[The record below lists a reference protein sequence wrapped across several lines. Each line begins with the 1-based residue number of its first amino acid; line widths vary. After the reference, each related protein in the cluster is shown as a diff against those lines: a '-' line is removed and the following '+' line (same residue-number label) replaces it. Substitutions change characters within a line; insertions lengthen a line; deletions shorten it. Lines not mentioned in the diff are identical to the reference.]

1 MSLAVA
7 QPKSNMISRGPCPKC
22 RENGEDRSGDNL
34 ARYDDG
40 HSYCYKC
47 GFVEFLNDDDDDT
60 KTVELVK
67 PVKEFEMLGTHGP
80 IKDRKISEAI
90 VSKFGVTLETD
101 SNGSISKHHYPYK
114 DRDSGATVGT
124 KVRNVPTKQFYATGT
139 FNNTGLFG
147 QSLWREGGKYVTVTE
162 GEADALAIAEM
173 FDGKWPVVS
182 VKTGSA
188 GAKGD
193 IKENLE
199 WLETFENVVIC
210 FDNDPAGRKAT
221 EEVLPLFSHNKV
233 RSVSLP
239 SNYKDAGD
247 MLKSGKIREFTSA
260 WWDAKPFRPVDV
272 VPFSDERCWD
282 EFIRRGTEEVTPL
295 PTAFGTLNGMM
306 NGGIAA
312 GEVTVIGALTSV
324 GKTTVVYNLLYGM
337 KQESNKRIGVAFLES
352 SLGETTEKL
361 VSIHMG
367 KNLST
372 MPTSEWAYDEF
383 RKFYDDLK
391 QDDKLHIHNH
401 QGSDDL
407 DELFSKIRYMAK
419 GLDCD
424 VVIIDP
430 LQVAVTSN
438 ENGMIDAFMDRCLKL
453 AKETS
458 ISIIV
463 VSHMRK
469 PQVKDAHDVN
479 EYDMKGSGSIN
490 QIAFNTILL
499 SRDKLSEDDY
509 TRNSTKVQLVKCR
522 RTGRTGTAGWL
533 FYEQE
538 TSRLV
543 QGNPPEIQAVSDEE
557 F

>member
-1 MSLAVA
+1 MP
-7 QPKSNMISRGPCPKC
+7 QKSETKLVSRSACPEC
-22 RENGEDRSGDNL
+22 RSKGRDNSGDNL
-34 ARYDDG
+34 ANYDDG
-40 HSYCYKC
+40 HSYCFSCQHIIKSDDMSVVNTPMRLVHPTSFELP
-47 GFVEFLNDDDDDT
+47 GVVEAL
-60 KTVELVK
+60 
-67 PVKEFEMLGTHGP
+67 
-80 IKDRKISEAI
+80 KDRNISEAI
-90 VSKFGVTLETD
+90 TRKFGVTVEKDGGGNVIRHNYPYYDIKNTVVVGAKVRTVNNKTFQ
-101 SNGSISKHHYPYK
+101 SIGSIQ
-114 DRDSGATVGT
+114 DG
-124 KVRNVPTKQFYATGT
+124 
-139 FNNTGLFG
+139 GLFG
-147 QSLWREGGKYVTVTE
+147 QHLWREGGKFVTVCE
-162 GEADALAIAEM
+162 GEIDALAVSEM

-182 VKTGSA
+182 IKTGAA
-188 GAKGD
+188 GAARDVKAS
-193 IKENLE
+193 LE
-199 WLETFENVVIC
+199 WLETFDSVVIC
-210 FDNDPAGRKAT
+210 FDQDDAGRKAA
-221 EEVLPLFSHNKV
+221 ESVLHLFSHNKV
-233 RSVSLP
+233 KVVTLP
-239 SNYKDAGD
+239 LKDASD
-247 MLKSGKIREFTSA
+247 MLRAGRVKDFQSA

-367 KNLST
+367 RNLSN
-372 MPTSEWAYDEF
+372 MPTSEWDYDEF
-383 RKFYDDLK
+383 RNFYDDLK
-391 QDDKLHIHNH
+391 KDDKLHIHNH

-407 DELFSKIRYMAK
+407 DELFSKIRYMSK

-453 AKETS
+453 AKETN

-533 FYEQE
+533 FYEQG

>member
-1 MSLAVA
+1 MQTALRDSKV
-7 QPKSNMISRGPCPKC
+7 ISREPCPQC
-22 RENGEDRSGDNL
+22 RGKGEDNKGDNL
-34 ARYDDG
+34 ALYDDG
-40 HSYCYKC
+40 HAYCYKC
-47 GFVEFLNDDDDDT
+47 GFVKFVNGKE
-60 KTVELVK
+60 KTVKLT
-67 PVKEFEMLGTHGP
+67 PVKDFEMLGTSGP
-80 IKDRKISEAI
+80 IKDRNISQSI
-90 VSKFGVTLETD
+90 VAKFGVTLEQ
-101 SNGSISKHHYPYK
+101 NKKGVILKHHYPYYDK
-114 DRDSGATVGT
+114 DNGTVVGT
-124 KVRNVPTKQFYATGT
+124 KVRTTENKQFYATGT
-139 FNNTGLFG
+139 LSNTGLFG
-147 QSLWREGGKYVTVTE
+147 QNLWREGGKFVTITE

-182 VKTGSA
+182 IKTGAA
-188 GAKGD
+188 GAKAD

-210 FDNDPAGRKAT
+210 FDNDPAGHKAT
-221 EEVLPLFSHNKV
+221 QSVLPLFSHNKV
-233 RSVSLP
+233 KVVSLP
-239 SNYKDAGD
+239 DGVKDAGD
-247 MLKSGKIREFTSA
+247 MLKAGKVREFTSC
-260 WWDAKPFRPVDV
+260 WWDAKPYRPVDV
-272 VPFSDERCWD
+272 VPFSDEQCWD
-282 EFIRRGTEEVTPL
+282 EFVRRGTEEVTPL
-295 PTAFGTLNGMM
+295 PAAFGTLNGMM

-337 KQESNKRIGVAFLES
+337 KQESNKKIGVAFLES

-367 KNLST
+367 KNLSNI
-372 MPTSEWAYDEF
+372 PSGDRNYQEF

-391 QDDKLHIHNH
+391 KDEKLHIHNH

-407 DELFSKIRYMAK
+407 DELFSKIRFMAK

-453 AKETS
+453 AKETN

-469 PQVKDAHDVN
+469 PQVKDAHDVS

-499 SRDKLSEDDY
+499 SRDKLSDDDY
-509 TRNSTKVQLVKCR
+509 ARNSTKVQLVKCR

-533 FYEQE
+533 YYEQD

-543 QGNPPEIQAVSDEE
+543 QGNPPEIQAVTDEE